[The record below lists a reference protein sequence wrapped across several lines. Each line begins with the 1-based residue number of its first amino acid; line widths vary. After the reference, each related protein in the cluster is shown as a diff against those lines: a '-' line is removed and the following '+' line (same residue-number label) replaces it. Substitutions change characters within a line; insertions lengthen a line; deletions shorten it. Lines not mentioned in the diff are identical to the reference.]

1 MKRKTKKVLLVV
13 AIIFIILF
21 VAVKIM
27 QSSIEKNLEELA
39 NAQIAPVQLEQLA
52 AGKYIGN
59 FEQFPLAV
67 EVAVTISQHEITAI
81 DIVEH
86 KNGKGKA
93 AEAIIDD
100 VIAAQSLD
108 VDTVSGATYSSKA
121 ILKAIEN
128 ALHNQPQS

>member
-1 MKRKTKKVLLVV
+1 MKRKTKKRLLVV
-13 AIIFIILF
+13 AIIFIVLF
-21 VAVKIM
+21 VAVEIV
-27 QSSIEKNLEELA
+27 QSSIQKDLEELA

-52 AGKYIGN
+52 DGKYIGN
-59 FEQFPLAV
+59 FEQFPLVVKV
-67 EVAVTISQHEITAI
+67 EVTISQHKITAI

-86 KNGKGKA
+86 QNGKGGA
-93 AEAIIDD
+93 AETITND

-128 ALHNQPQS
+128 ALQSQS